1 MISQRTPYQA
11 FLYGRCLGFHP
22 SPFREGGDVLVLFGI
37 PLSLGIEAKAIAKT
51 PIIMRIIV
59 ISKLLSSF
67 LRCKDRDLS

>member
-1 MISQRTPYQA
+1 
-11 FLYGRCLGFHP
+11 
-22 SPFREGGDVLVLFGI
+22 
-37 PLSLGIEAKAIAKT
+37 LGIEAKAIAKT